1 MHLTLRL
8 ALFALVLLVPASS
21 SAQTITAA
29 IAGVVKDST
38 GGVLPGVTVTFT
50 HLQSERKVTAVTDR
64 DGRYQSVPLQLGD
77 YRVEAG
83 LEGFKSA
90 ARTGVALTLDETAR
104 VDFVLEV
111 GALSEVVQVNEAARA
126 IESTT
131 STLAKLVDN
140 RRIAEL
146 PLNTRNVY
154 SLIYLTPG
162 VAGTI
167 GNSYGDLR
175 YTVNGARPRT
185 NDVLVDGV
193 TGSFPTVNGG
203 SGISVFPSVD
213 AIQEF
218 KVIGANYPAEFG
230 RSLGGVLNVVYK
242 SGGNQFHG
250 SSFEFLRDSSFDAND
265 FFANRRGDK
274 LGDFSRH
281 QFGGM
286 AGGPIQTSRMFYMVS
301 YEGLRQDSFS
311 SRTFTVPTQLQR
323 QGDFSQTFAA
333 NGQLVR
339 IFNPFTTRANPAGS
353 GFIRDQFTGNIIPKE
368 LWDPVALNVLKYYPL
383 PNQPG
388 DPVTGLNNYSKTGTR
403 LLNVDNIDLRVD
415 RNVSQRG
422 RGFVRYS
429 FRTTEDVPAQTFPDD
444 AAIAEGRV
452 IEENHVHNFVA
463 EYNHS
468 LSPTSLLTARIG
480 FARTL
485 FVFNNQ
491 GLGFKP
497 SSLGLPASI
506 DAAVDREMFPA
517 IGASGF
523 VGLGGNDHRYNA
535 FMSYPVLFG
544 YTKSTTKHTLKA
556 GFDGRMLRVN
566 VWEARAAGTFNFSAG
581 MTQGPNPSTAS
592 STAGNAIASLLLGTG
607 TTGNVLIQNWKNV
620 ASQSFYLAGYVQDDW
635 RLTSKLTFNAGLRYD
650 FDTPRT
656 ERYNRMNY
664 FDPAARS
671 PLADRVAAF
680 PNLAG
685 GLVFVG
691 VDGNNR
697 WQFTPDKNNL
707 APRLGAAYLLNEKTV
722 LRAGYAHVYG
732 PSAQAAQGT
741 IGPFGFRTENLWVST
756 VDSITPFNLLRNPYP
771 AGFQPSPGAADGLL
785 TGVGGGIQGVLH
797 DQTPTPWNRQW
808 NVTIQREIPWNT
820 TLEIAYVGTRGYD
833 LSTNGEGGRNLNQLD
848 PKYMALGAELNQQVD
863 NPFFGIVNNGVLAS
877 ARVSRA
883 HLLRPF
889 PQFTDV
895 IPLFPSG
902 STTSYDALQI
912 SWNKRMS
919 AGLLVAG
926 SYAYSKAMET
936 GENHQNSY
944 DIEASNAIAS
954 YDIPHRFVTSVL
966 YELPVGHGRRF
977 GSKWHGVVDGVLG
990 GWQINGIVT
999 VQSGAPLSIS
1009 ASNTSGIFGALTR
1022 PNWNGADPVLDGA
1035 RQARLQRWF
1044 DTSVFSQP
1052 APFTFGNL
1060 SAALGR
1066 LRADGVRNV
1075 DLSLFKHFAVVGRA
1089 RLQARVEAFNAFNR
1103 AQFSGPNTSVT
1114 SGSFGIVS
1122 SQANT
1127 PRQLQFGVK
1136 MLW

>member
-1 MHLTLRL
+1 MHRHLR
-8 ALFALVLLVPASS
+8 LVLLVAGLLMPIST

-29 IAGVVKDST
+29 VSGVVKDST

-50 HLQSERKVTAVTDR
+50 HLQTARQVTALTDQ

-77 YRVEAG
+77 YRIDAA
-83 LEGFKSA
+83 LQGFKSA

-104 VDFVLEV
+104 VDFTLEV
-111 GALSEVVQVNEAARA
+111 GALTEVIEVNQTARL
-126 IESTT
+126 ESTT

-146 PLNTRNVY
+146 PLNTRNIY

-167 GNSYGDLR
+167 GNWYGDLR

-242 SGGNQFHG
+242 SGSNDFHG
-250 SSFEFLRDSSFDAND
+250 SGFEFFRDSSLDAND
-265 FFANRRGDK
+265 YFAKRRGEK

-281 QFGGM
+281 QFGGA
-286 AGGPIQTSRMFYMVS
+286 AGGPIQASKTFFMVS

-311 SRTFTVPTQLQR
+311 SRTFSVPTELQR
-323 QGDFSQTFAA
+323 RGDFSQTFAA
-333 NGQLVR
+333 NGQMVR
-339 IFNPFTTRANPAGS
+339 IFNPFSTRPNPAG
-353 GFIRDQFTGNIIPKE
+353 GFIRDQFAGNVIPPA
-368 LWDPVALNVLKYYPL
+368 LWDPVALNVLKYFPL

-388 DPVTGLNNYSKTGTR
+388 DPQTGLNNYSKTGSR
-403 LLNVDNIDLRVD
+403 VLDVDNVDFRVD
-415 RNVSQRG
+415 RNMSTSG
-422 RGFVRYS
+422 RAFARYS
-429 FRTTEDVPAQTFPDD
+429 FRTTQDIPATTFPDEM
-444 AAIAEGRV
+444 AVAEGRV

-463 EYNHS
+463 EYTHT

-497 SSLGLPASI
+497 SSLGLPPSI
-506 DAAVDREMFPA
+506 DSAVDREMFPA
-517 IGASGF
+517 FGASGF
-523 VGLGGNDHRYNA
+523 VSLGGNDHRYNA
-535 FMSYPVLFG
+535 FMSYPVLLG
-544 YTKSTTKHTLKA
+544 YSKTTTKHTLKA

-607 TTGNVLIQNWKNV
+607 TTNNVLIQNWKNV

-635 RLTSKLTFNAGLRYD
+635 RLGSQLTLNLGLRYD

-656 ERYNRMNY
+656 ERYDRMNY
-664 FDPAARS
+664 FDPDARS
-671 PLADRVAAF
+671 PLAASVPAF

-685 GLVFVG
+685 GLVFAG
-691 VDGNNR
+691 VDGNSR
-697 WQFTPDKNNL
+697 WQFVPDKNNI
-707 APRLGAAYLLNEKTV
+707 APRLGAAYLLNSKTV

-756 VDSITPFNLLRNPYP
+756 VDGITPFNLLRNPYP
-771 AGFQPSPGAADGLL
+771 SGFVPSPGAAEGLL
-785 TGVGGGIQGVLH
+785 TGAGGGIQGVLR

-808 NVTIQREIPWNT
+808 NVTLQREVPWNT
-820 TLEIAYVGTRGYD
+820 TLEVAYVGTRGYD

-848 PKYMALGAELNQQVD
+848 PSYMALGSQLNQQVD
-863 NPFFGIVNNGVLAS
+863 NPFFGIVNNGVLA
-877 ARVSRA
+877 APRVSRA
-883 HLLRPF
+883 QLLRPF

-902 STTSYDALQI
+902 STTSYHALQV

-919 AGLLVAG
+919 GGLLVAG

-944 DIEASNAIAS
+944 DIAASNSIAS

-966 YELPVGHGRRF
+966 YELPFGRGRRF
-977 GSKWHGVVDGVLG
+977 GNGWHGLVNGVLG

-999 VQSGAPLSIS
+999 MQSGSPLSIT
-1009 ASNTSGIFGALTR
+1009 ASNTAGIFGALTR
-1022 PNWNGADPVLDGA
+1022 PNWNGNDPVLDGA
-1035 RQARLQRWF
+1035 AEERLQRWF

-1052 APFTFGNL
+1052 AAFTFGNL
-1060 SAALGR
+1060 GAAVGS
-1066 LRADGVRNV
+1066 LRAHDVRNV
-1075 DLSLFKHFAVVGRA
+1075 DFSLFKHFALVGRA

-1103 AQFSGPNTSVT
+1103 VQFSGPNTSVT
-1114 SGSFGIVS
+1114 SGSFGVVS
-1122 SQANT
+1122 GQANT
-1127 PRQLQFGVK
+1127 PRQLQFGIK
-1136 MLW
+1136 ALW

>member
-1 MHLTLRL
+1 MVPRIRFF
-8 ALFALVLLVPASS
+8 LFAACILAAIPGA
-21 SAQTITAA
+21 AQTITAS

-38 GGVLPGVTVTFT
+38 GGVIPGVTVTFT
-50 HLQSERKVTAVTDR
+50 HLQSDRQVTAVTDK

-83 LEGFKSA
+83 LQGFKSA
-90 ARTGVALTLDETAR
+90 ARTGVALTLDDTAR

-111 GALSEVVQVNEAARA
+111 GALSEVVQVNEAARP
-126 IESTT
+126 IETTT

-242 SGGNQFHG
+242 SGSNQFHG

-281 QFGGM
+281 QFGGA
-286 AGGPIQTSRMFYMVS
+286 AGGAIQTSKMFYLVS

-311 SRTFTVPTQLQR
+311 SRTFTVPTELQR
-323 QGDFSQTFAA
+323 RGDFSQTFAA
-333 NGQLVR
+333 NGQQVR

-353 GFIRDQFTGNIIPKE
+353 GFIRDQFAGNVIPKE
-368 LWDPVALNVLKYYPL
+368 LWDPVAVNVLKYYPL

-403 LLNVDNIDLRVD
+403 LLNADNLDFRVD
-415 RNVSQRG
+415 RNVSSRG

-429 FRTTEDVPAQTFPDD
+429 FRTTSDVPAQTFPDD
-444 AAIAEGRV
+444 LAIAEGRV
-452 IEENHVHNFVA
+452 IEENHVHNFVS

-468 LSPTSLLTARIG
+468 LSPTSLLTTRIG

-497 SSLGLPASI
+497 SSLGLPATI

-535 FMSYPVLFG
+535 FMSYPVLVG
-544 YTKSTTKHTLKA
+544 YTKSTTKHTFKS

-607 TTGNVLIQNWKNV
+607 TTNNVLIQNWKNV
-620 ASQSFYLAGYVQDDW
+620 ASQSFYLAGYAQDDW
-635 RLTSKLTFNAGLRYD
+635 RLSSKLTFNLGVRYD

-671 PLADRVAAF
+671 PLADRVSAF
-680 PNLAG
+680 PNLTG

-697 WQFTPDKNNL
+697 WQFAPDKNNL

-722 LRAGYAHVYG
+722 LRAGFAHVYG

-756 VDSITPFNLLRNPYP
+756 VDGITPFNLLGNPYP
-771 AGFQPSPGAADGLL
+771 AGFKPSPGAADGLL

-797 DQTPTPWNRQW
+797 DETPTPWNRQW

-848 PKYMALGAELNQQVD
+848 PKYMALGSDLNQQVD
-863 NPFFGIVNNGVLAS
+863 NPFFGIVNNGVLAA

-883 HLLRPF
+883 HLLRPY

-944 DIEASNAIAS
+944 DIAASNSIAS
-954 YDIPHRFVTSVL
+954 YDIPHRFVTSAL
-966 YELPVGHGRRF
+966 YELPFGHERRF
-977 GSKWHGVVDGVLG
+977 GRGWHGLVDGVLG
-990 GWQINGIVT
+990 GWQINAIVT
-999 VQSGAPLSIS
+999 VQSGPPLSIS

-1022 PNWNGADPVLDGA
+1022 PNWSGADPVLDGA
-1035 RQARLQRWF
+1035 RQERLQRWF

-1060 SAALGR
+1060 GAALGR

-1075 DLSLFKHFAVVGRA
+1075 DLSLFKHFAVAGRL
-1089 RLQARVEAFNAFNR
+1089 RLQARVEAFNTFNR
-1103 AQFSGPNTSVT
+1103 AQFSAPNTSVT
-1114 SGSFGIVS
+1114 SNSIGIVS